1 MANQLQLQ
9 RQIQDEIDQEAKME
23 KQMKNVLK
31 RFFKKYKQFKL
42 VDKKEDSDAVLI
54 FRKDR
59 IGTYR
64 LALTKGDDPF
74 SYLAPSEADLFMLYY
89 IKNKNNHDSNLS
101 TFGHIKRRK

>member
-9 RQIQDEIDQEAKME
+9 RQIQEEMDREAMIE
-23 KQMKNVLK
+23 KRIKNSIK
-31 RFFKKYKQFKL
+31 RFFKRHKQFKL

-54 FRKDR
+54 FRKDQ

-64 LALTKGDDPF
+64 LALTKGDGPF
-74 SYLAPSEADLFMLYY
+74 LYLAPSEADLFMLYY

-101 TFGHIKRRK
+101 TFGHIKRKE

>member
-9 RQIQDEIDQEAKME
+9 RQIQDEIDQEVKIQ

-31 RFFKKYKQFKL
+31 RFFKKNNQFKL
-42 VDKKEDSDAVLI
+42 VDKKEDSDAVII

-74 SYLAPSEADLFMLYY
+74 SYVAPHEAHLFMLYY
-89 IKNKNNHDSNLS
+89 IKNKNSHDGNLS
-101 TFGHIKRRK
+101 TFGHIKRKK

>member
-9 RQIQDEIDQEAKME
+9 RQIQEEIDQEAKME
-23 KQMKNVLK
+23 KRIKNVLK
-31 RFFKKYKQFKL
+31 NLKKKNKQFKL

-74 SYLAPSEADLFMLYY
+74 SYIAPFETDLFVLYY